1 MKHLLLLFILIY
13 SADSY
18 QNLKPI
24 KNSDV
29 VTAKAFESAIY
40 ACFTH
45 FNITFDI
52 LIVGKKD
59 SAIDDKVNEIRKR
72 HSTIVTRIKRVEKIK
87 KNLFRRS
94 AIIFGNNGILSL
106 FHNHARL
113 AYRHPQEL
121 RFLICTTSLK
131 EFQLD
136 QSIFYKHGKIKNHNP
151 IKLFT
156 FFLHENDKKIDYLTY
171 EWFTDKACNKKQKNI
186 LNSFNKKTKKW
197 MRPFD
202 LSYKK
207 FRHFHGC
214 EIVAMQSYECY
225 TDKFGKVQ
233 GKTFDVL
240 DVVGSAANFTVYRQ
254 PGHLIKKNLTIDAH
268 NNLKRK
274 PQVVVAMRVSLTLR
288 IHSTA
293 AIDTRFY
300 TMMITRGEPF
310 SPWEKLLLPFDRT
323 TWWMLA
329 TTFGIAFC
337 VILLVNRAS
346 KKLQIVIYGR
356 AVTTPAYNVV
366 GTFFGVSQS
375 RLPQTN
381 FPRMV
386 LMFFILFCLVVR
398 TAYQGVFF
406 ELMATDMRK
415 PVPTTF
421 EDLIDENYT
430 IYGFKSIMTGF
441 FKKTI
446 LQG

>member
-13 SADSY
+13 AADSY
-18 QNLKPI
+18 QKLKPI
-24 KNSDV
+24 ENSNV
-29 VTAKAFESAIY
+29 VTAKAFKSAIY
-40 ACFTH
+40 ACFTQL
-45 FNITFDI
+45 NITFDI
-52 LIVGKKD
+52 LVIGPRNF
-59 SAIDDKVNEIRKR
+59 SIDDKVNEIRKR
-72 HSTIVTRIKRVEKIK
+72 HSTVVTRIKRVHTFLKY
-87 KNLFRRS
+87 RYRHS
-94 AIIFGNNGILSL
+94 AIVFGHYKAVSY
-106 FHNHARL
+106 FHNL
-113 AYRHPQEL
+113 ALLEYHHPQEL
-121 RFLICTTSLK
+121 KFLLYTTSLK
-131 EFQLD
+131 ELQFEPSL
-136 QSIFYKHGKIKNHNP
+136 SESNIGFKKLNP
-151 IKLFT
+151 FT

-171 EWFTDKACNKKQKNI
+171 EWFTEKACNKKQKNI

-214 EIVAMQSYECY
+214 EIVAMQSFDSYIG
-225 TDKFGKVQ
+225 KFGKVQ
-233 GKTFDVL
+233 GKAFDIL

-254 PGHLIKKNLTIDAH
+254 PGRLKKGNLVIETR
-268 NNLKRK
+268 NKKKRK
-274 PQVVVAMRVSLTLR
+274 PQVIISMSVSLTLQL
-288 IHSTA
+288 HSTA
-293 AIDTRFY
+293 AVASKPF

-323 TWWMLA
+323 TWWMLVM
-329 TTFGIAFC
+329 TFGIAFS
-337 VILLVNRAS
+337 VILLVNRAP

-386 LMFFILFCLVVR
+386 LMFFILFCLVIR

-406 ELMATDMRK
+406 ELMATEMRK
-415 PVPTTF
+415 PVPTTI
-421 EDLIDENYT
+421 EGLISQKFT
-430 IYGFKSIMTGF
+430 IYGFKSINTDF
-441 FKKTI
+441 FNITI

>member
-1 MKHLLLLFILIY
+1 MKHLLLLFILVY
-13 SADSY
+13 AADSY
-18 QNLKPI
+18 QKLKPI

-45 FNITFDI
+45 LNITFDI

-72 HSTIVTRIKRVEKIK
+72 HSTIVTTIRRMK
-87 KNLFRRS
+87 KKQNFRFRQS
-94 AIIFGNNGILSL
+94 AIVFGNNNMLSY
-106 FHNHARL
+106 FYNHARL
-113 AYRHPQEL
+113 ANHHPQEL
-121 RFLICTTSLK
+121 RFLIYTTSLK
-131 EFQLD
+131 EFKLD
-136 QSIFYKHGKIKNHNP
+136 QSLSESRIFHKKLNP
-151 IKLFT
+151 FT
-156 FFLHENDKKIDYLTY
+156 FFLHDSDEKIDYLTN
-171 EWFTDKACNKKQKNI
+171 EWFTDQACNKKQKNI

-207 FRHFHGC
+207 FKQLHGC
-214 EIVAMQSYECY
+214 EIVAMQSGDSY

-233 GKTFDVL
+233 GRAFDIL

-254 PGHLIKKNLTIDAH
+254 PGHLIRRNLIIDVH
-268 NNLKRK
+268 NKMRRK
-274 PQVVVAMRVSLTLR
+274 PQVIVSMRVSLNLR
-288 IHSTA
+288 LHSTA
-293 AIDTRFY
+293 AIASKPF
-300 TMMITRGEPF
+300 TMMITRGEPYG
-310 SPWEKLLLPFDRT
+310 PWEKLLLPFDRT
-323 TWWMLA
+323 TWWMLVM
-329 TTFGIAFC
+329 TFSIAFS
-337 VILLVNRAS
+337 VILLVNRAP

-386 LMFFILFCLVVR
+386 LMFFILFCLVIR

-406 ELMATDMRK
+406 ELMATDKRK
-415 PVPTTF
+415 PVPKTV
-421 EDLIDENYT
+421 EGLIDENYT
-430 IYGFKSIMTGF
+430 IYGFISLLTDF
-441 FKKTI
+441 FSDTI

>member
-13 SADSY
+13 AADSY

-24 KNSDV
+24 KNNNDAI
-29 VTAKAFESAIY
+29 TAKAFERAIY

-52 LIVGKKD
+52 LVIGPRNF
-59 SAIDDKVNEIRKR
+59 SIDDKVNEIRKR
-72 HSTIVTRIKRVEKIK
+72 HPTVVTRIKRVHTFLKY
-87 KNLFRRS
+87 RYRHS
-94 AIIFGNNGILSL
+94 AIVFGHYKAVSY
-106 FHNHARL
+106 FHNLARL
-113 AYRHPQEL
+113 VAHHPQEL
-121 RFLICTTSLK
+121 RFLIYTTSLK
-131 EFQLD
+131 ELQFEPSLSD
-136 QSIFYKHGKIKNHNP
+136 SGLFYK
-151 IKLFT
+151 KLDPFT
-156 FFLHENDKKIDYLTY
+156 FFLHESDEKINYLTN
-171 EWFTDKACNKKQKNI
+171 EWFTEKACNKKQKNI
-186 LNSFNKKTKKW
+186 LNTFDKKTKKW

-214 EIVAMQSYECY
+214 EIVAMQSYDSY

-233 GKTFDVL
+233 GRAFDIL

-254 PGHLIKKNLTIDAH
+254 PGQLIKKNLTIDTH

-274 PQVVVAMRVSLTLR
+274 PQVIISMRVSLNLR
-288 IHSTA
+288 LHSTA
-293 AIDTRFY
+293 AFANKPY

-310 SPWEKLLLPFDRT
+310 GPWEKLLLPFDRT
-323 TWWMLA
+323 TWWMLV
-329 TTFGIAFC
+329 TTFSIAFS
-337 VILLVNRAS
+337 VILLVNRAP

-386 LMFFILFCLVVR
+386 LMFFILFCLVIR

-406 ELMATDMRK
+406 ELMATEMRK
-415 PVPTTF
+415 PVPTTV
-421 EDLIDENYT
+421 EGLIDENYT
-430 IYGFKSIMTGF
+430 IYDFHSSSITEF
-441 FKKTI
+441 FNRTI

>member
-18 QNLKPI
+18 QKLKPI
-24 KNSDV
+24 ENSNV
-29 VTAKAFESAIY
+29 VTAKAFKSAIY

-45 FNITFDI
+45 LNITFDM
-52 LIVGKKD
+52 LMVGPRLL
-59 SAIDDKVNEIRKR
+59 AIDDNVNEIRKR
-72 HSTIVTRIKRVEKIK
+72 HPTVVTTIRRVK
-87 KNLFRRS
+87 KLHNFRLRRS
-94 AIIFGNNGILSL
+94 AIIFGNIKSVSY
-106 FHNHARL
+106 FYKHARL
-113 AYRHPQEL
+113 VDHQPQEL
-121 RFLICTTSLK
+121 RFLFYTKNLK
-131 EFQLD
+131 EFQFD
-136 QSIFYKHGKIKNHNP
+136 QSLSDSGLFFK
-151 IKLFT
+151 KLDPFT
-156 FFLHENDKKIDYLTY
+156 FFLHESNKKIDYLTY
-171 EWFTDKACNKKQKNI
+171 EWFTEKACNKKQKNI
-186 LNSFNKKTKKW
+186 LNSFDKKTLKW
-197 MRPFD
+197 EKPFD

-207 FRHFHGC
+207 FRQLHGC
-214 EIVAMQSYECY
+214 EIVAMQSFDSY

-233 GKTFDVL
+233 GRGFDIL

-254 PGHLIKKNLTIDAH
+254 PGQIMKRNLTIDAH

-274 PQVVVAMRVSLTLR
+274 PQVIVSMSVSLRLQF
-288 IHSTA
+288 HSTA
-293 AIDTRFY
+293 AFANKPF

-310 SPWEKLLLPFDRT
+310 GPWEKLLLPFDKT
-323 TWWMLA
+323 TWWMLVM
-329 TTFGIAFC
+329 TFGIAFS
-337 VILLVNRAS
+337 VILLVNRAP
-346 KKLQIVIYGR
+346 KKLQIIIYGR

-386 LMFFILFCLVVR
+386 LMFFILFCLVIR

-421 EDLIDENYT
+421 EELIDENYT
-430 IYGFKSIMTGF
+430 IYGFESVMTQF
-441 FKKTI
+441 FNKTI